1 MSFRG
6 KTICSTNI
14 NGKCIKETYYYSWN
28 DWSLSLQSKSD
39 IPLYVLISL
48 WVKSQDITTSERESI
63 QQLKVSHLRILG
75 YSIAIPEQSSPY
87 GPAGRDE
94 QFWRSDLEC
103 QGDEESLEDC
113 IGKDN
118 PTCARGEVAGQGWN
132 RILVPYISLQG
143 QLLSLLSLL
152 EVKNPCN
159 PCQSLWQRSK
169 ILARMVFWDILS
181 LEVVNWW

>member
-1 MSFRG
+1 M
-6 KTICSTNI
+6 
-14 NGKCIKETYYYSWN
+14 
-28 DWSLSLQSKSD
+28 
-39 IPLYVLISL
+39 ISL

-103 QGDEESLEDC
+103 LGNEESLEDC

-118 PTCARGEVAGQGWN
+118 PTCARGEVAGVVCYLGGKLKK
-132 RILVPYISLQG
+132 REKYFKFKLQ
-143 QLLSLLSLL
+143 LIRLM
-152 EVKNPCN
+152 K
-159 PCQSLWQRSK
+159 RSQH
-169 ILARMVFWDILS
+169 LYQQF
-181 LEVVNWW
+181 